1 MAVFIFNYFDGFYT
15 TVFQLCPLT
24 MSFNDLMKARS
35 KLDHHYDFLNEFS
48 SFLISV
54 MDNFD
59 GGLLCTF
66 FANAILG
73 QGLL

>member
-54 MDNFD
+54 MDNF
-59 GGLLCTF
+59 GPCTYVLVLYRQLIF
-66 FANAILG
+66 TGIF
-73 QGLL
+73 